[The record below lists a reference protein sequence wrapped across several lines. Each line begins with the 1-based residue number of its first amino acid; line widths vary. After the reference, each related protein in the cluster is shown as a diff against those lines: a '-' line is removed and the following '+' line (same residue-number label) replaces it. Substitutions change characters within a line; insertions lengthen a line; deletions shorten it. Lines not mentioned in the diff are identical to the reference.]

1 MLRDHKKLL
10 LFFCLCLLCNTCFVF
25 ADEAGDI
32 IEPVQDDNNSTA
44 PLVVDI
50 TQLLNKDS
58 DQDPDADPNTVYILE
73 PELISAETKSQRI
86 TAADATG
93 LKAVMLSLIGDYE
106 TVVTDYTYQSG
117 SSGYYTH
124 SINIERDWS
133 WICSC
138 GVFAIVLYCT
148 FKAIGGFL
156 WRV

>member
-1 MLRDHKKLL
+1 MQRNHKHVL
-10 LFFCLCLLCNTCFVF
+10 LFFCLFLLCNSCFVF
-25 ADEAGDI
+25 ADESEDI
-32 IEPVQDDNNSTA
+32 SEPVQNDNNSST
-44 PLVVDI
+44 PIVVDI

-58 DQDPDADPNTVYILE
+58 DKDSDSEPDAVYVLE
-73 PELISAETKSQRI
+73 PELVSAETKSQRV

-106 TVVTDYTYQSG
+106 TTITDYTYQSG

>member
-1 MLRDHKKLL
+1 MLRDHKKFL
-10 LFFCLCLLCNTCFVF
+10 LFFCLCFLLNSCFVF
-25 ADEAGDI
+25 ADESEDLS
-32 IEPVQDDNNSTA
+32 EPVQNDNNSTA

-58 DQDPDADPNTVYILE
+58 DTDSATDPDTVYILE
-73 PELISAETKSQRI
+73 PELISAETKSQKI
-86 TAADATG
+86 TASDATG

-106 TVVTDYTYQSG
+106 TTITDYTYQSG
-117 SSGYYTH
+117 SSGYYSH

-156 WRV
+156 WKM

>member
-10 LFFCLCLLCNTCFVF
+10 LFFCLCFLCSSCFVF
-25 ADEAGDI
+25 ADDAEDLS
-32 IEPVQDDNNSTA
+32 EPVQNGNNTSA

-50 TQLLNKDS
+50 TQLLNKDTDKDS
-58 DQDPDADPNTVYILE
+58 TEDPDTVYILE
-73 PELISAETKSQRI
+73 PELVSAETKSQRI

-106 TVVTDYTYQSG
+106 TTITDYTYQSG
-117 SSGYYTH
+117 SSGYYSH

>member
-1 MLRDHKKLL
+1 MLRDHKKIL
-10 LFFCLCLLCNTCFVF
+10 LFFCLCFVLSFCFVF
-25 ADEAGDI
+25 AEDAEDLSV
-32 IEPVQDDNNSTA
+32 PVQNDNNTSA
-44 PLVVDI
+44 PIVVDI

-58 DQDPDADPNTVYILE
+58 DKDSTVDPDTVYILE
-73 PELISAETKSQRI
+73 PELVSAETKSQRI

-106 TVVTDYTYQSG
+106 TTVTDYTYQSG

-138 GVFAIVLYCT
+138 GIFAIVLYCT

>member
-1 MLRDHKKLL
+1 MLRDHKKIF
-10 LFFCLCLLCNTCFVF
+10 LFFCLCFVLSSCFVF
-25 ADEAGDI
+25 ADDSQDLS
-32 IEPVQDDNNSTA
+32 EPVQNDNNSTA
-44 PLVVDI
+44 PIVVDI
-50 TQLLNKDS
+50 TQLLNKDTDS
-58 DQDPDADPNTVYILE
+58 DTTTDPDTVYILE
-73 PELISAETKSQRI
+73 PELVSAETKSQKI

-106 TVVTDYTYQSG
+106 TTITDYTYQSG
-117 SSGYYTH
+117 SSGYYSH

>member
-1 MLRDHKKLL
+1 MLRDHKKIL
-10 LFFCLCLLCNTCFVF
+10 LFFCFCFVLSSCFVF
-25 ADEAGDI
+25 ADDAEDI
-32 IEPVQDDNNSTA
+32 SESVQNDNNTTA

-50 TQLLNKDS
+50 TQLLNKDTDKTS
-58 DQDPDADPNTVYILE
+58 VEDPDTVYILE
-73 PELISAETKSQRI
+73 PELISAETKSQKI

-106 TVVTDYTYQSG
+106 TTVTDYTYQSG

>member
-1 MLRDHKKLL
+1 MLS
-10 LFFCLCLLCNTCFVF
+10 FCFVF
-25 ADEAGDI
+25 AEDAEDLSV
-32 IEPVQDDNNSTA
+32 PVQNDNNTSA
-44 PLVVDI
+44 PIVVDI

-58 DQDPDADPNTVYILE
+58 DKDSTVDPDTVYILE
-73 PELISAETKSQRI
+73 PELVSAETKSQRI

-106 TVVTDYTYQSG
+106 TTVTDYTYQSG

-138 GVFAIVLYCT
+138 GIFAIVLYCT

>member
-10 LFFCLCLLCNTCFVF
+10 LFFCLCFMCSSCFIF
-25 ADEAGDI
+25 ADDAEDLS
-32 IEPVQDDNNSTA
+32 EPVQNDNNTSA

-50 TQLLNKDS
+50 TQLLNKDNDS
-58 DQDPDADPNTVYILE
+58 GSADDPDTVYILE
-73 PELISAETKSQRI
+73 PELVSAETKSQRI

-106 TVVTDYTYQSG
+106 TTVTDYTYQSG

>member
-1 MLRDHKKLL
+1 MLRDHKKIL
-10 LFFCLCLLCNTCFVF
+10 LFFCLCFVLSSCFVF
-25 ADEAGDI
+25 ADESEDLS
-32 IEPVQDDNNSTA
+32 EPVQNDNNSTA

-58 DQDPDADPNTVYILE
+58 DSDQVNDPDTVYILE
-73 PELISAETKSQRI
+73 PELVSAETKSQKI
-86 TAADATG
+86 TAADSTG

-106 TVVTDYTYQSG
+106 TTITDYTYQSG
-117 SSGYYTH
+117 ASGYYSH

>member
-1 MLRDHKKLL
+1 MLRDHKKIL
-10 LFFCLCLLCNTCFVF
+10 LFFCLCFVLSSCLVF
-25 ADEAGDI
+25 ADDAEDI
-32 IEPVQDDNNSTA
+32 SEPVQNDNNTSA

-50 TQLLNKDS
+50 TQLLNKDTNKTS
-58 DQDPDADPNTVYILE
+58 TEDPDTVYILE
-73 PELISAETKSQRI
+73 PELISAETKSQKI

-106 TVVTDYTYQSG
+106 TTVTDYTYQSG